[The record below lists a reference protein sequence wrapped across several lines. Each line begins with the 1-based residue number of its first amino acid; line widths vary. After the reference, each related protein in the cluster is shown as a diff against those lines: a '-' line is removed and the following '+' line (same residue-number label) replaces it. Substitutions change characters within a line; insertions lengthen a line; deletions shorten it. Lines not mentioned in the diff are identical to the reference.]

1 MQTLRRAQV
10 DAHIQMHIQASA
22 FPLIKPA
29 HLLEPS
35 ITAEGGCVSTSAPHE
50 PEFPQS
56 DPTAY

>member
-10 DAHIQMHIQASA
+10 YADVQMHIQASA

-29 HLLEPS
+29 HLLESS
-35 ITAEGGCVSTSAPHE
+35 ITAEGGYVSTLAPRE
-50 PEFPQS
+50 PEFPWS